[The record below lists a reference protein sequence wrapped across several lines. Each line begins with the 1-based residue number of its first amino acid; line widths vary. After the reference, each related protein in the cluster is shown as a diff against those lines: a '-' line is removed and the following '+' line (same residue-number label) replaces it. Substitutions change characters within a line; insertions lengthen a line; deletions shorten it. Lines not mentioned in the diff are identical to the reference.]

1 MNDDITQCEVIGG
14 LSDEMKSN
22 GGTQFYQ
29 QDRVYS
35 QGDISPCI
43 PANLPGGSYK
53 FLFAMRGRGN
63 GQNVEIRKDDLT
75 NTITTVQ
82 KDNLLCESD
91 LEYVFQIRRLTPRE
105 CWRLMDF
112 TDEQYDKAAEVC
124 SESQLYRQAGNSI
137 VVSCLMAI
145 FGNLL

>member
-1 MNDDITQCEVIGG
+1 MNDGITQCEVIGG

-22 GGTQFYQ
+22 CGTQFYQ

-35 QGDISPCI
+35 QWDIAPCLQ
-43 PANLPGGSYK
+43 ANIPGGSYK

-82 KDNLLCESD
+82 KDNLICD
-91 LEYVFQIRRLTPRE
+91 ITPEYEYQIRRLTPRE

-112 TDEQYDKAAEVC
+112 TDEQFDRAAEVC

-145 FGNLL
+145 FVNLL